1 MGALSPRPTI
11 TVRVADFCEVD
22 GHTSYR
28 LVTQATTA
36 EGTFHVSA
44 HHRYSDF
51 RRLHTALRG
60 ELVLSHA
67 FPVPKRLIHT
77 QRVKQARQ
85 RALQEYLKGCTTRA
99 IESFAAPSRA
109 LAFLYRFVD
118 LPISPQLAAIAH
130 DR

>member
-85 RALQEYLKGCTTRA
+85 RALQEYLKGCPHENVR
-99 IESFAAPSRA
+99 
-109 LAFLYRFVD
+109 
-118 LPISPQLAAIAH
+118 Q
-130 DR
+130 